1 MAEKKRGRKPT
12 PIDLASVEKMASQG
26 LNQEQIASVIGL
38 KSSQWYERCNQNPD
52 ISEAYKR
59 GKSKGVLAISNAL
72 FEQARA
78 GNTTAQIF
86 FLKAQGGWRENI
98 RLEHTGADGGPIKQ
112 EVNDARQKLL
122 DRLARIA
129 EREDKS

>member
-1 MAEKKRGRKPT
+1 
-12 PIDLASVEKMASQG
+12 MASQG
-26 LNQEQIASVIGL
+26 LNQEQIASIVGL
-38 KSSQWYERCNQNPD
+38 KSSQWYERCKQNPD
-52 ISEAYKR
+52 ISDAYKR

-72 FEQARA
+72 FEQARN

-112 EVNDARQKLL
+112 EMTNARDQLL

-129 EREDKS
+129 EREDES

>member
-1 MAEKKRGRKPT
+1 MPRKKVGRKPV
-12 PIDLASVEKMASQG
+12 PIDISSVEKMASQG
-26 LNQEQIASVIGL
+26 LNQEQIASIVGL
-38 KSSQWYERCNQNPD
+38 KSSQWYERCKQNPD
-52 ISEAYKR
+52 ISDAYKR

-72 FEQARA
+72 FEQARN

-98 RLEHTGADGGPIKQ
+98 RLEHTGADGGPLKQ
-112 EVNDARQKLL
+112 EMTNARDQLL

-129 EREDKS
+129 EREDES